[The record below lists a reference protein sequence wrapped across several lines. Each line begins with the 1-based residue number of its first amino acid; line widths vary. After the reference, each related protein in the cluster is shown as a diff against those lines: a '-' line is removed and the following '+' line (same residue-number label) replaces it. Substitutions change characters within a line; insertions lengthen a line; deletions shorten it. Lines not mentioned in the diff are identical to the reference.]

1 MVLWYWDQG
10 IGVTWCMSWV
20 ARSGGDRREVGRLVV
35 GIADIVLQH
44 WLECGTHDM
53 RLTQQ
58 LLVERIPLR

>member
-1 MVLWYWDQG
+1 
-10 IGVTWCMSWV
+10 MSWV
-20 ARSGGDRREVGRLVV
+20 ARSGGDRREVGRLVA
-35 GIADIVLQH
+35 GIADVVLQH